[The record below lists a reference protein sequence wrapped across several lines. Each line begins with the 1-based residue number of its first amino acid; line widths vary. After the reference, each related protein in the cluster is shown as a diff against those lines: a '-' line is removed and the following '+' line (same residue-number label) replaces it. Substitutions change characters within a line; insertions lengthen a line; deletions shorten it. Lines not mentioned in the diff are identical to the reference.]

1 MPFAEF
7 DAAVSPKNP
16 AIHGRS
22 SARSSWGAICYHIRV
37 ANIEQGHLTAAEGAR
52 ISIWKLGGLPWRELL
67 RRVWHELYE
76 GGLLS
81 HAAALAFY
89 FFFAIFPLLLILA
102 TLMAYFGEIGV
113 RLQSSLLKFLSQIAP
128 PSAFA
133 LVNTTLHEFKQAE
146 IGLKFWLGLA
156 SALWL
161 ASLGIA
167 ALSESLNVMYGVKE
181 SRAWLRVRVAAI
193 ALTAVLM
200 TLIVFALLLILYG
213 GEIGESVAGY
223 FQSGDLFTT
232 LWTVVQG
239 PLAIFF
245 ALLAFALIYYFS
257 PDLKEQKW
265 YWITPG
271 SLVGVA
277 LWVAVS
283 LLFRVYLQHFDMY
296 SRNYGSLGAV
306 VVLLLWFYLSGA
318 AILIGGK
325 INAEIENAAAKAG
338 IEDAKLRGER
348 APHSEE

>member
-1 MPFAEF
+1 MASDDHRHPTE
-7 DAAVSPKNP
+7 
-16 AIHGRS
+16 
-22 SARSSWGAICYHIRV
+22 
-37 ANIEQGHLTAAEGAR
+37 LEGAR
-52 ISIWKLGGLPWRELL
+52 ISIWRLGGLPPKELL

-76 GGLLS
+76 GGLLT

-102 TLMAYFGEIGV
+102 TLMTYFGEIGEK
-113 RLQSSLLKFLSQIAP
+113 LQSSLLRFLGEIAP

-133 LVNTTLHEFKQAE
+133 LVTATIGEFHSSA

-167 ALSESLNVMYGVKE
+167 ALSESLNVMYGVRE
-181 SRAWLRVRVAAI
+181 TRRWLYVRLSAI
-193 ALTAVLM
+193 ALTAVLI
-200 TLIVFALLLILYG
+200 TLIVLALLLILYG
-213 GEIGESVAGY
+213 GEIGVGVAEY
-223 FQSGDLFTT
+223 FERGRLFSTIWT
-232 LWTVVQG
+232 LGQV
-239 PLAIFF
+239 PLAIVF
-245 ALLAFALIYYFS
+245 ALLAFAMIYYFA

-271 SLVGVA
+271 SIVGVA
-277 LWVAVS
+277 LWISVS
-283 LLFRVYLQHFDMY
+283 SLFRIYLRHFDMY
-296 SRNYGSLGAV
+296 SNNYGSLGAV

-338 IEDAKLRGER
+338 VPDAKLRGEKEPYE
-348 APHSEE
+348 AG

>member
-1 MPFAEF
+1 MAEI
-7 DAAVSPKNP
+7 DGQAVPEEVLE
-16 AIHGRS
+16 
-22 SARSSWGAICYHIRV
+22 RV
-37 ANIEQGHLTAAEGAR
+37 
-52 ISIWKLGGLPWRELL
+52 SIWRLGGMHPLELL

-76 GGLLS
+76 GELLS

-89 FFFAIFPLLLILA
+89 FFFAIFPLLLIIA
-102 TLMAYFGEIGV
+102 MLMAYFGEIGV

-133 LVNTTLHEFKQAE
+133 LVNTTLHEFKHAE

-167 ALSESLNVMYGVKE
+167 ALSESLNAMYGVKE
-181 SRAWLRVRVAAI
+181 SRPWLRVRLSAI

-213 GEIGESVAGY
+213 GEIGEIVAGY
-223 FQSGDLFTT
+223 FERGSLFTT
-232 LWTVVQG
+232 IWTIGQG
-239 PLAIFF
+239 PLAIII
-245 ALLAFALIYYFS
+245 ALIAFAMIYYFS

-271 SLVGVA
+271 SLVGVT
-277 LWVAVS
+277 LWVSVS
-283 LLFRVYLQHFDMY
+283 LLFRVYLQAFDMY

-325 INAEIENAAAKAG
+325 INAEIENAAAKGGAP
-338 IEDAKLRGER
+338 DAKLRGEKE
-348 APHSEE
+348 PHEDG